1 MRLRLRRWWH
11 GSPLP
16 EGRHARVLPVVSV
29 PGAASTLVS
38 RTPAQAAAADA
49 DADRAPASPPDGAL
63 PPPAAALAASPASPA
78 VDPAPGAAVGLVFA
92 DGQRVE
98 LGPDD
103 PRVPT
108 FRAAASALLDAPR
121 S

>member
-11 GSPLP
+11 GSPVP
-16 EGRHARVLPVVSV
+16 AGRHVRVLPVVSV

-38 RTPAQAAAADA
+38 RTPGQVAAADVGF
-49 DADRAPASPPDGAL
+49 APASAPAGAPSPPTAAEGES
-63 PPPAAALAASPASPA
+63 PAAPG

-92 DGQRVE
+92 DGQSVE